1 MVNKKGV
8 IMYYDLIE
16 QLSDFNDKDFR
27 EIIVAMMEYDQTGKE
42 PQFDGMKKVAF
53 KFIKTTID
61 KNNDEYAKK
70 CEKNRENA
78 MSKWG
83 KIYDDNEDGE
93 NLTLKQ
99 KNSKLRRE
107 RLKQAN
113 FKGTHTEEE
122 WEEMKKYFN
131 NVCVKCGNQGEIVK
145 DHIVPIYMGGSNG
158 LGNIQPLCR
167 SCNSSKGKDT
177 TDYREVYCLTHGLEN
192 PYSVCERS
200 NSLANATDIDIDKD
214 IDINIKEKNIVKK
227 EKKQFEPPTL
237 EQVTEYAKSKGR
249 GDLAS
254 KFLEYYTVANW
265 VDSKGN
271 KVKNWKQK
279 FLTWIGRE
287 SPNVTIVSNDKTVL
301 HDRKYTKQEIEGL
314 VCDIDEIEI

>member
-1 MVNKKGV
+1 MANKKGV

-27 EIIVAMMEYDQTGKE
+27 EIITAMMEYDQTGKE

-70 CEKNRENA
+70 CE
-78 MSKWG
+78 S
-83 KIYDDNEDGE
+83 
-93 NLTLKQ
+93 LKQ
-99 KNSKLRRE
+99 NAIKRWNQTS
-107 RLKQAN
+107 AN
-113 FKGTHTEEE
+113 G
-122 WEEMKKYFN
+122 
-131 NVCVKCGNQGEIVK
+131 CKCMQMDAN
-145 DHIVPIYMGGSNG
+145 
-158 LGNIQPLCR
+158 
-167 SCNSSKGKDT
+167 DT
-177 TDYREVYCLTHGLEN
+177 
-192 PYSVCERS
+192 
-200 NSLANATDIDIDKD
+200 DIDKD

-287 SPNVTIVSNDKTVL
+287 SPNVTVVADDKTVL
-301 HDRKYTKQEIEGL
+301 HDRKYTKEDIEGL
-314 VCDIDEIEI
+314 ECDIDEIEI

>member
-1 MVNKKGV
+1 MANKKGV

-27 EIIVAMMEYDQTGKE
+27 EIITAMMEYDQTGKE

-61 KNNDEYAKK
+61 KNNEEYNKK
-70 CEKNRENA
+70 CEN
-78 MSKWG
+78 
-83 KIYDDNEDGE
+83 
-93 NLTLKQ
+93 LKQ
-99 KNSKLRRE
+99 NAIKRWNTNN
-107 RLKQAN
+107 AN
-113 FKGTHTEEE
+113 G
-122 WEEMKKYFN
+122 
-131 NVCVKCGNQGEIVK
+131 CKC
-145 DHIVPIYMGGSNG
+145 
-158 LGNIQPLCR
+158 IQL
-167 SCNSSKGKDT
+167 D
-177 TDYREVYCLTHGLEN
+177 
-192 PYSVCERS
+192 
-200 NSLANATDIDIDKD
+200 ANATDIDKD

-227 EKKQFEPPTL
+227 EKKQFVPPTL

-265 VDSKGN
+265 VDGKGN

-287 SPNVTIVSNDKTVL
+287 SPNVTIVANDKTVL
-301 HDRKYTKQEIEGL
+301 HDRKYTKEDIDGL
-314 VCDIDEIEI
+314 FCDIDEIDI

>member
-1 MVNKKGV
+1 MANKKGV

-27 EIIVAMMEYDQTGKE
+27 EIITAMMEYDQTGKE

-70 CEKNRENA
+70 CE
-78 MSKWG
+78 S
-83 KIYDDNEDGE
+83 
-93 NLTLKQ
+93 LKQ
-99 KNSKLRRE
+99 NAIKRWNTNN
-107 RLKQAN
+107 AN
-113 FKGTHTEEE
+113 GC
-122 WEEMKKYFN
+122 N
-131 NVCVKCGNQGEIVK
+131 C
-145 DHIVPIYMGGSNG
+145 
-158 LGNIQPLCR
+158 IQL
-167 SCNSSKGKDT
+167 D
-177 TDYREVYCLTHGLEN
+177 
-192 PYSVCERS
+192 
-200 NSLANATDIDIDKD
+200 ANATDIDKD

-287 SPNVTIVSNDKTVL
+287 SPNVVVVADDKTVL
-301 HDRKYTKQEIEGL
+301 HDRKYTKEDIEGL
-314 VCDIDEIEI
+314 ACDIDEIEI